1 MKRRLTLV
9 FFGAIALTGL
19 IAVGVSASTLAT
31 VPVLAETIDANQA
44 DVPPGM
50 IAVFLP
56 RAGDGFSDG
65 GDGYS
70 DGGDG
75 YSDGGD
81 GPGGLE
87 WVLASRLPD
96 GFADG
101 GDVPDG
107 FVALMAQPVGEEF
120 WRDGVGPEGML
131 PVLAWAWQAPDGFA
145 DGGDLPVGW
154 VPVLFP
160 TIEVQGLGP

>member
-9 FFGAIALTGL
+9 FLGAIALTGL
-19 IAVGVSASTLAT
+19 IAVGVSASIMPPVPTLAKT
-31 VPVLAETIDANQA
+31 VDVPDRG

-50 IAVFLP
+50 VAVFLP
-56 RAGDGFSDG
+56 PAGDGFSDG
-65 GDGYS
+65 GDG
-70 DGGDG
+70 
-75 YSDGGD
+75 
-81 GPGGLE
+81 PGRLE
-87 WVLASRLPD
+87 WVLASRLPA

-107 FVALMAQPVGEEF
+107 FVALMAQPVGDEF
-120 WRDGVGPEGML
+120 WRDRVVPDGML
-131 PVLAWAWQAPDGFA
+131 PVLAWQAPDGFA

-160 TIEVQGLGP
+160 TVDVQGLGP

>member
-1 MKRRLTLV
+1 MPRRLTLLFV
-9 FFGAIALTGL
+9 GAIALAGL
-19 IAVGVSASTLAT
+19 MAVGVSASAVPP
-31 VPVLAETIDANQA
+31 VPVLAETVDVPDASS
-44 DVPPGM
+44 VPPGM

-56 RAGDGFSDG
+56 PGGDGFA
-65 GDGYS
+65 
-70 DGGDG
+70 
-75 YSDGGD
+75 DGGD

-87 WVLASRLPD
+87 WVLASGLPD

-120 WRDGVGPEGML
+120 WRDGVAPDGML
-131 PVLAWAWQAPDGFA
+131 PVLAWQAPDGFA
-145 DGGDLPVGW
+145 DGGDLPEGW

-160 TIEVQGLGP
+160 AAALRGPSP